1 MVNLYTI
8 TFYLLYW
15 WTILSILLKYI
26 FSAVDIWSAG
36 VILLCL
42 LSGRYPIFRAHD
54 DQTAMAQIISL
65 MGSRKC
71 AAAAT
76 SCGKKGIVISGI
88 SWPLH

>member
-1 MVNLYTI
+1 MFTHNI
-8 TFYLLYW
+8 N
-15 WTILSILLKYI
+15 IIKIYI
-26 FSAVDIWSAG
+26 SAVDVWSAG

-54 DQTAMAQIISL
+54 DQMAMAQIISL

-76 SCGKKGIVISGI
+76 SCGKKIIIVSVS